1 MSRLRWRK
9 LGRDVWLAKARVA
22 SMVFVIALSVTA
34 VAAFLSGRAI
44 LGREIT
50 ANYLAGNPASA
61 TLHLPEGVDEAD
73 VATAASVPGVTG
85 AVARGTLLAR
95 VKVGTGPWQPL
106 LLFVSAPEDPR
117 RISTVAVE
125 QGSWP
130 PPADGLF
137 LERTALPYLGVRTGQ
152 PVRVRAPGRPEVTM
166 VVAGAVHDPGVAPA
180 AQERTAYGQ
189 VTTAALA
196 RLGQPPLLTEVKI
209 TVGDAH
215 GPSGDPVVVAATAQ
229 RVGATLAAAGRPVT
243 GIDVPPPLRHPHY
256 GQMVTVGFVLL
267 AFGLVSLLLSSIL
280 VATMLGGMLT
290 AQVRQIGAMKA
301 VGARTGQL
309 LSMYLA
315 LAALLALTATSLALY
330 PGLLLGRMFA
340 RVAGSLLN
348 LDITSTAVP
357 AWVIATVLATGI
369 GVPLLVALP
378 PLVRGTRRTVREAI
392 DDHGSDPAGTLG
404 RLGTRLGRLPGLGRT
419 EVMALRSLL
428 RRPGRL
434 ALTVGLLAVAGATF
448 LTGLNAAT
456 GWNALAEAGVANRH
470 YDLEVRLDC
479 DVPAHDLIAAARQV
493 PGVRAAEAWGRSATA
508 VHVPEQVDVAHV
520 YPDDGHGSFT
530 LMAPP
535 ADTPLITLPLQSGRW
550 LHADDTDAV
559 VLNTTVQAQQAPGT
573 KVGDSIT
580 LTVQG
585 RPTRWHVVGIV
596 SDFGTQGAAYVTDT
610 EYAAAT
616 QTTGAAGMLRV
627 VTDATDATGRQE
639 VLNRLVAALDTDG
652 VKVEQVF
659 TTDDLRSAL
668 NGHVFVLIEALVAI
682 ALVIAVVGLLGLA
695 SAMSTSVTERTRE
708 FGIMHS
714 IGATAGGISGIVVT
728 EGVLTGLAGLAIA
741 AITALPLTSVFGT
754 FLGQTAFRQALPF
767 TVSPAPIL
775 LWTVASL
782 AGAAAATAAAARRA
796 SRLTVREA
804 LAVI

>member
-1 MSRLRWRK
+1 
-9 LGRDVWLAKARVA
+9 
-22 SMVFVIALSVTA
+22 
-34 VAAFLSGRAI
+34 
-44 LGREIT
+44 
-50 ANYLAGNPASA
+50 
-61 TLHLPEGVDEAD
+61 
-73 VATAASVPGVTG
+73 
-85 AVARGTLLAR
+85 
-95 VKVGTGPWQPL
+95 L
-106 LLFVSAPEDPR
+106 LLFVSAPADPQ

-125 QGSWP
+125 QGVWP
-130 PPADGLF
+130 PSERGLF
-137 LERTALPYLGVRTGQ
+137 LERTALPYLGVHVGQ
-152 PVRVRAPGRPEVTM
+152 PVQVRAPGGPQATLI
-166 VVAGAVHDPGVAPA
+166 VAGAVHDPGVAPA
-180 AQERTAYGQ
+180 SQERTAYGQ
-189 VTTAALA
+189 VSTAALA
-196 RLGQPPLLTEVKI
+196 RLGQPPRLAELKI
-209 TVGDAH
+209 TVGDVR

-229 RVGATLAAAGRPVT
+229 RVGAALATVGRPVT

-309 LSMYLA
+309 LSMYLT
-315 LAALLALTATSLALY
+315 LAALLAVTATGLAVY
-330 PGLLLGRMFA
+330 PGIMLGRWLA
-340 RVAGSLLN
+340 TVAGALLN
-348 LDITSTAVP
+348 LDITSAAVP

-392 DDHGSDPAGTLG
+392 DDHGSDPAGTVG
-404 RLGTRLGRLPGLGRT
+404 RLGAWLGRLPGLGRT

-448 LTGLNAAT
+448 MTGLNAAG
-456 GWNALAEAGVANRH
+456 GWNALAEAGLANRH
-470 YDLEVRLDC
+470 YDLEVRLDG
-479 DVPAHDLIAAARQV
+479 DAPARDLVAAARQV
-493 PGVRAAEAWGRSATA
+493 PGVRAAQAWGRAATA
-508 VHVPEQVDVAHV
+508 ARVPGRIDVAHV

-535 ADTPLITLPLQSGRW
+535 ADTPLITLPLQAGRW
-550 LHADDTDAV
+550 LRADDRDAV
-559 VLNTTVQAQQAPGT
+559 VLNTTVRAQQAPGVT
-573 KVGDSIT
+573 VGDSIT
-580 LTVQG
+580 LSVNG
-585 RPTRWHVVGIV
+585 RPTRWRVVGIV

-610 EYAAAT
+610 EFAT
-616 QTTGAAGMLRV
+616 ATGTPGDAGMLRIV
-627 VTDATDATGRQE
+627 TASTDAAGRQE
-639 VLNRLVAALDTDG
+639 VLDRLVAALDADG
-652 VKVEQVF
+652 VRVERVL

-708 FGIMHS
+708 LGIMHS
-714 IGATAGGISGIVVT
+714 IGATAGGIRGIVVT
-728 EGVLTGLAGLAIA
+728 EGVLTGLAGLIIA
-741 AITALPLTSVFGT
+741 AIAALPLTSAFGT
-754 FLGQTAFRQALPF
+754 FLGQMAFRQALPF

-775 LWTVASL
+775 LWTVVSV
-782 AGAAAATAAAARRA
+782 AGAAAATAGAARRA